1 MYALRCNDCI
11 ISIVMRLRSILLGLN
26 FFFSYFLPF
35 LPHPVC
41 LYLLY
46 VARDVIKGIYQLL
59 YFTATLNGQYSAHS
73 SVQPAQ

>member
-1 MYALRCNDCI
+1 VP
-11 ISIVMRLRSILLGLN
+11 SELLA
-26 FFFSYFLPF
+26 S
-35 LPHPVC
+35 VRI

-46 VARDVIKGIYQLL
+46 VARDVINWIYQLL